1 MPSLGYQAGTPT
13 GAVGATGI
21 ISVTW
26 TEEVAPVDI
35 THRGYA
41 TGITGAGYKVSTG
54 GWVTNTAEIECY
66 DASAVIA
73 DLRSAGSGF
82 TATKV
87 SENSPLDGAVTF
99 TVTVKQM

>member
-1 MPSLGYQAGTPT
+1 MPSLGYQQGLPT
-13 GAVGATGI
+13 GHVGATGI

-26 TEEVAPVDI
+26 TEEVSPIDV
-35 THRGYA
+35 THRGDS
-41 TGITGAGYKVSTG
+41 TGASGAGYKVSTG
-54 GWVTNTAEIECY
+54 GWATNTAEIECY
-66 DASAVIA
+66 DATQVIA

>member
-26 TEEVAPVDI
+26 TEEVAPVDV

-41 TGITGAGYKVSTG
+41 TGGTGVNYKVSTG
-54 GWVTNTAEIECY
+54 GWATNTCEIECY

>member
-1 MPSLGYQAGTPT
+1 MPSLGYQQTGPT

-26 TEEVAPVDI
+26 TEEVSPVDV
-35 THRGYA
+35 THRGDRA
-41 TGITGAGYKVSTG
+41 ASGASYKVSTG
-54 GWVTNTAEIECY
+54 GWETNTAEIECY

-73 DLRSAGSGF
+73 DLRSAGSTF

>member
-1 MPSLGYQAGTPT
+1 MPSLGYQQTGPT

-26 TEEVAPVDI
+26 TEEVAPVDV
-35 THRGYA
+35 THRGDSTA
-41 TGITGAGYKVSTG
+41 SGPNYKVSTG
-54 GWVTNTAEIECY
+54 GWATHTAEIECY
-66 DASAVIA
+66 DATAVIA
-73 DLRSAGSGF
+73 DLRSAGSTF